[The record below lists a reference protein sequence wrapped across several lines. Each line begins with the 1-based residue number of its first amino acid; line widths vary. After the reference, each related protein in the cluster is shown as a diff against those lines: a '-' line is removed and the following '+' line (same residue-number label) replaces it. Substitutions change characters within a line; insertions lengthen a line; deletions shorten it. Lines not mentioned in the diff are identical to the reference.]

1 MNQDPR
7 IRNIKVI
14 PPHGLEIRWKDK
26 SSDRVDMTGVLWQ
39 HPVFAPLRDAAR
51 FARVEIINWGHGIEW
66 PEDGLDYAAQN
77 LQRLARLQTEMTEGD
92 FSAWQARLK
101 LSNQEA
107 ADVLGVTLSTIKNYR
122 NGRSLPRPTQLGCK
136 VIEDDRILLDA
147 FYRPRKTGR
156 PRASEID
163 LSTVKDPAD
172 AHKLGRT
179 AKR

>member
-77 LQRLARLQTEMTEGD
+77 LQRLARLQTEMTEGGLHGV
-92 FSAWQARLK
+92 AR
-101 LSNQEA
+101 
-107 ADVLGVTLSTIKNYR
+107 
-122 NGRSLPRPTQLGCK
+122 
-136 VIEDDRILLDA
+136 
-147 FYRPRKTGR
+147 
-156 PRASEID
+156 
-163 LSTVKDPAD
+163 
-172 AHKLGRT
+172 
-179 AKR
+179 